1 MPPLPILPAVADPF
15 DLLDGYTDLTI
26 SSNSA
31 ANTNGATGAGVHGD
45 GADDRSDGG
54 TDNGEEDSGGDDDDL
69 PQRREE
75 YIRLFMRADI
85 VYVSPLTR
93 AVQTALAAMCGHQ
106 ALAQRKLTLYRYVMC
121 SLHFRVIMTRACE

>member
-1 MPPLPILPAVADPF
+1 MPPIPVLPAVADPF

-26 SSNSA
+26 RNNSA
-31 ANTNGATGAGVHGD
+31 GNANGNGD
-45 GADDRSDGG
+45 GNGEVADDRSDGG
-54 TDNGEEDSGGDDDDL
+54 TDSGGEENGDDDDL

-106 ALAQRKLTLYRYVMC
+106 ALTKNKLTLYRLV
-121 SLHFRVIMTRACE
+121 